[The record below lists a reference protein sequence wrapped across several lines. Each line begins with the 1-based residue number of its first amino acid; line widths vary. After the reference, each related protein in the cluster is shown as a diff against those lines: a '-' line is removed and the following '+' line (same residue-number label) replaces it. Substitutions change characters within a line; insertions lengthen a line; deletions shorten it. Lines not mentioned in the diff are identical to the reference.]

1 MEKQY
6 LTVEEAVKT
15 LKSMG
20 ISVGRGAV
28 RSLINQKK
36 LPIIILGRRQFISI
50 DDLRKCLKKLAIDS
64 GAINFGILLSWF
76 GAGLILAA
84 FWAVASWA
92 VLGFIGAL

>member
-20 ISVGRGAV
+20 ICVGRSVV
-28 RSLINQKK
+28 RSLIIQKR
-36 LPIIILGRRQFISI
+36 LPVLVLGRRQFIQIS
-50 DDLRKCLKKLAIDS
+50 DLKECLKKLAAES

-76 GAGLILAA
+76 GLGLILAA